1 MIVNLSNFFNT
12 GLNTTSYD
20 YKNSKGESNSNVQSS
35 NGNFYEIGYS
45 FPLEISERS
54 RTFGRYS
61 RLHFKTGLT
70 LNQYNATGGNTID
83 NYEWDSQ
90 YLGLRSDLEY
100 YILGADLL
108 ALSVDGGIGFEFLL
122 NGKQKIGGNTYDLK
136 DSDEFNGLYFTPR
149 IGLNLSVNITNEVAL
164 IGGYNFSKAISS
176 SKSGNE
182 SVSFNN
188 KTESTN
194 RKGAATGGAGGGG
207 LKPSPLDLTTRV

>member
-1 MIVNLSNFFNT
+1 MRKLIIVSILFFNYSLSSQSAFFNT

-54 RTFGRYS
+54 KTFGRYS

-83 NYEWDSQ
+83 NYEWNSQ

-108 ALSVDGGIGFEFLL
+108 ALSIDGGIGFEFLL

-188 KTESTN
+188 NQLRFGIIIQTY
-194 RKGAATGGAGGGG
+194 
-207 LKPSPLDLTTRV
+207 

>member
-1 MIVNLSNFFNT
+1 MRKLIIVSILFFSYSLSSQSAFFNT

-54 RTFGRYS
+54 KTFGRYS

-83 NYEWDSQ
+83 NYEWNSQ

-108 ALSVDGGIGFEFLL
+108 ALSIDGGIGFEFLL

-188 KTESTN
+188 N
-194 RKGAATGGAGGGG
+194 QLRFGDRK
-207 LKPSPLDLTTRV
+207 SVV

>member
-1 MIVNLSNFFNT
+1 MRKLIIVFILFFSYSLSSQSAFFNT

-188 KTESTN
+188 NQLRFGIIIQTY
-194 RKGAATGGAGGGG
+194 
-207 LKPSPLDLTTRV
+207 

>member
-1 MIVNLSNFFNT
+1 MRKLIIVSILFFSYSLSSQSAFFNT

-20 YKNSKGESNSNVQSS
+20 YKNSKGESNSNVHSS

-54 RTFGRYS
+54 KTFGRYS

-188 KTESTN
+188 NQLRFGIIIQTY
-194 RKGAATGGAGGGG
+194 
-207 LKPSPLDLTTRV
+207 

>member
-1 MIVNLSNFFNT
+1 MRKLIIVSILFFSYSLSSQSAFFNT

-188 KTESTN
+188 NKLRFGIIIQTY
-194 RKGAATGGAGGGG
+194 
-207 LKPSPLDLTTRV
+207 

>member
-1 MIVNLSNFFNT
+1 MRKLIIVSILFFSYSLSSQSAFFNT

-136 DSDEFNGLYFTPR
+136 DSDEFNSIYFTPR

-188 KTESTN
+188 NQLRFGIIIQTY
-194 RKGAATGGAGGGG
+194 
-207 LKPSPLDLTTRV
+207 